1 MNARSNQIT
10 KALLT
15 IYLVVICW
23 ILLFKLGVSFSY
35 MPKRSVN
42 LLPFD
47 AFYRAH
53 RRVDKPE
60 LILNVLVFI
69 PFGLY
74 LGALFPQWSWRRS
87 LLASFL
93 TSLAFETIQFV
104 WKIGAFD
111 ITDIITNT
119 TGGLIGWILFLLL
132 QKRTAGANKARVVV
146 NVLGVLGTVVIV
158 TLLVLL
164 KMDKLPIRYR

>member
-10 KALLT
+10 KALLAV
-15 IYLVVICW
+15 YLVVLCW
-23 ILLFKLGVSFSY
+23 ILLFKLGVQFSY
-35 MPKRSVN
+35 MPKRSFN
-42 LLPFD
+42 LMPFD
-47 AFYRAH
+47 GFFRAH

-74 LGALFPQWSWRRS
+74 LGALFPQWSWRRA

-119 TGGLIGWILFLLL
+119 TGGIIGWLLFASLRKL
-132 QKRTAGANKARVVV
+132 TGSSSKAQAVV
-146 NVLGVLGTVVIV
+146 NAICTLGTLLII

-164 KMDKLPIRYR
+164 KTDRLPVHYK

>member
-10 KALLT
+10 KALLA
-15 IYLVVICW
+15 IYLAVLCW
-23 ILLFKLGVSFSY
+23 ILLFKLGVQFSY
-35 MPKRSVN
+35 MPKRSFN
-42 LLPFD
+42 LMPFD
-47 AFYRAH
+47 GFFRAH

-74 LGALFPQWSWRRS
+74 LGALFPQWSWRRAF
-87 LLASFL
+87 LASFL
-93 TSLAFETIQFV
+93 TSLAFESIQFV

-119 TGGLIGWILFLLL
+119 TGGLIGWIVFLLL
-132 QKRTAGANKARVVV
+132 QKRRGGTSKAQALV
-146 NVLGVLGTVVIV
+146 NVVGVLGTIVIV